1 MKNSINNKEKLKG
14 LVRKRDYKDRREDIE
29 SL

>member
-1 MKNSINNKEKLKG
+1 MKNSINNREKLKG